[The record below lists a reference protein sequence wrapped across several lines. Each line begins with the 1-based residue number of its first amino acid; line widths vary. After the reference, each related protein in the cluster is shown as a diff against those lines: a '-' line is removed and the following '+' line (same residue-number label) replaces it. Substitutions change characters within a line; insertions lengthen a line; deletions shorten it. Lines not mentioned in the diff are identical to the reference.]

1 MKPGFDIRQADS
13 KVRPM
18 LHTCHLARSRM
29 VGVLS
34 AWVLCIAVS
43 GIFAVPVAA
52 ANEQFVGV
60 AASNS
65 VVTDLGTLGGSFSS
79 PLDLNT
85 RGQVVGVSVTAA
97 EDGIRGF
104 VWSGGVMRDIGSLGG
119 PMAAANGINSSG
131 QISGWSQLN
140 RQAPPSIFNTSGVFC
155 SDPFVPGQP
164 RFACRAIIRD
174 HGHLTDLGTLGGLNS
189 STGNRSVNDRGDVVG
204 VAETTTPD
212 LTGLPGAPQ
221 FHAVLWRGTGTG
233 HVRAID
239 LGTLGGD
246 PDSSATGVNNR
257 GQVTGVSISNGAT
270 FTGETGRAF
279 TWQQGQMTELPR
291 LGGDFSGTA
300 AINNRGDIVGA
311 STLPGNQTTHATL
324 WTRGRPIDLGTLPG
338 DRFSEAA
345 DINDRGVI
353 VGLSC
358 GDAGCRAVRWDS
370 RGLTDLNTT
379 IAPAQQWALATAQ
392 AVNSRGQITGDGDH
406 SGNSRA
412 YLLATSGRDGH

>member
-1 MKPGFDIRQADS
+1 MFR
-13 KVRPM
+13 
-18 LHTCHLARSRM
+18 TCQLSRSRM
-29 VGVLS
+29 VGVLP
-34 AWVLCIAVS
+34 AVVLFIAVS
-43 GIFAVPVAA
+43 GIFAVPAAA
-52 ANEQFVGV
+52 ANQHSAGV
-60 AASNS
+60 AASGY
-65 VVTDLGTLGGSFSS
+65 VVTDLGTLGGSFSG

-85 RGQVVGVSVTAA
+85 RGEAVGVSVTAA

-140 RQAPPSIFNTSGVFC
+140 QQAPPSTFNTSGVFC
-155 SDPFVPGQP
+155 SDPFVPDQP
-164 RFACRAIIRD
+164 RFACRAIMRD
-174 HGHLTDLGTLGGLNS
+174 HGHLIDLGTLGGLNS
-189 STGNRSVNDRGDVVG
+189 STGNRSVNDRGDVAG
-204 VAETTTPD
+204 VAETRIQDP
-212 LTGLPGAPQ
+212 TGLPDAPQ
-221 FHAVLWRGTGTG
+221 FHAVLWRGAGTG

-279 TWQQGQMTELPR
+279 TWRQGHMTELPR
-291 LGGDFSGTA
+291 LGGDFSGTG

-324 WTRGRPIDLGTLPG
+324 WTRGRIIDLGTLPG

-370 RGLTDLNTT
+370 RGLTDLNAA
-379 IAPAQQWALATAQ
+379 IAPAQQWELFTAQ
-392 AVNSRGQITGDGDH
+392 AVNSRGQITGDGGH
-406 SGNSRA
+406 AGSSRA
-412 YLLATSGRDGH
+412 YLLTPSGRDGH